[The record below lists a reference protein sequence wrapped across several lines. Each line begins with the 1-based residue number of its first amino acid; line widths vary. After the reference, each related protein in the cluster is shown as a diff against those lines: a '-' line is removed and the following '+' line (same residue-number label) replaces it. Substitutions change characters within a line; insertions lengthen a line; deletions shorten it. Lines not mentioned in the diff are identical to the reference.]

1 MSKKIKKIMIITSL
15 TAAICGINTYYT
27 AFAMEDTK
35 TETLITEETK
45 ENVINEIETPKD
57 NIISEEKQTVEKDT
71 LGTQKNEV
79 KDNFINT
86 EVTTKENIE
95 LTDEQIEQY
104 FNITTIKD
112 YTEEKIKLD
121 IKECDLE
128 DIRIPE
134 KYKDKKIVMVSFA
147 NYDKVKNIYL
157 SKNIEYLTSD
167 NIKGCNNLKTINI
180 DKNNYY
186 FLSLDGVV
194 ISKRD
199 NSCYSL
205 DNYNVKANLLVA
217 YPQAKE
223 GEEYI
228 VPEEVEE
235 IKNSAFTDCK
245 YLKKIVLPATLKRV
259 NSFSLNRCSALEY
272 VEVLTNIN
280 NINYDAIVDC
290 EKLQDIKYND
300 EVVNWCIYRN
310 CPKVTIDT
318 SNGRFVIEDGIVY
331 NKDKTQIYKCID
343 TDIVEFNCK
352 EGVTSINNNA
362 FEGCTKLKK
371 VILSNNV
378 KKIGYRAFSGC
389 ESLSEI
395 NFPNSLISIS
405 MGAFINCTSLNH
417 IELPESIGYIGS
429 YAFLDCKNL
438 NTVTVNGSILEFA
451 DEAFDRCI
459 NFTSAIVTDTGY
471 NYISKELIKSNS
483 KIKSI
488 SRYSNSVINIKSDN
502 GLNMKV
508 GKVNENLDSIDS
520 NTLNLDKY
528 QREDYSPTYDL
539 SNPLIYGLLL
549 AGSFT
554 SILKRR
560 WSGVNE

>member
-104 FNITTIKD
+104 FNITTIDD
-112 YTEEKIKLD
+112 YTGETIKLD

-128 DIRIPE
+128 DIKIPE
-134 KYKDKKIVMVSFA
+134 KYKDKEIVMVSFA
-147 NYDKVKNIYL
+147 NNNKVKNIYL
-157 SKNIEYLTSD
+157 SKNIKTITAD
-167 NIKGCNNLKTINI
+167 DIKGCSNLKNINVAV
-180 DKNNYY
+180 DNEY
-186 FLSLDGVV
+186 LSSLDGIV
-194 ISKRD
+194 ISKRSEYNPFGED
-199 NSCYSL
+199 NQL
-205 DNYNVKANLLVA
+205 IL
-217 YPQAKE
+217 YPSAKE
-223 GEEYI
+223 DEEYI
-228 VPEEVEE
+228 IPETIQS

-245 YLKKIVLPATLKRV
+245 YLKRIVLSNNLKEI
-259 NSFSLNRCSALEY
+259 NSFAINRCNVLECIEILTD
-272 VEVLTNIN
+272 VECIN
-280 NINYDAIVDC
+280 NDAIVNC
-290 EKLQDIKYND
+290 EKLNSIKYSN
-300 EVVNWCIYRN
+300 EIVNNCIYRN
-310 CPKVTIDT
+310 CPNVILDNSDGKFI
-318 SNGRFVIEDGIVY
+318 IEDNIVY
-331 NKDKTQIYKCID
+331 NKDKTQIFKCINKN
-343 TDIVEFNCK
+343 IEEFNCI
-352 EGVTSINNNA
+352 EGVISINNNA
-362 FEGCTKLKK
+362 FEGCTKLSK
-371 VILSNNV
+371 VRLSSTV

-395 NFPNSLISIS
+395 LLSNSLEYIN
-405 MGAFINCTSLNH
+405 MGAFINCKSLTK
-417 IELPESIGYIGS
+417 IELPESVNYIGK

-438 NTVTVNGSILEFA
+438 QTVIVNCSILRIA
-451 DEAFDRCI
+451 DQAFDRCT
-459 NFTSAIVTDTGY
+459 NFTSAFVTDVGY
-471 NYISKELIKSNS
+471 KYISNELVKSNR
-483 KIKSI
+483 KINSI
-488 SRYSNSVINIKSDN
+488 SGFSNSTIIVNIDN

-508 GKVNENLDSIDS
+508 ESTNKTLDLIDS
-520 NTLNLDKY
+520 NTLDLDKY
-528 QREDYSPTYDL
+528 QIKDITNTYD
-539 SNPLIYGLLL
+539 SSSSIMYWLLL
-549 AGSFT
+549 AGSFI